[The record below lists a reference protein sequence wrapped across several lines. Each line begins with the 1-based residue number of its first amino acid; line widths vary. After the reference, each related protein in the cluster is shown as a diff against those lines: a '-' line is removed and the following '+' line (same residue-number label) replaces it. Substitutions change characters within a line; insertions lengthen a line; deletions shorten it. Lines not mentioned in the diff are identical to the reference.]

1 MILKT
6 IFWGPQVYSS
16 PGLLKLILFAYS
28 RDVYSCRKIETFAQE
43 NKYAE
48 WLVQADCPSYRTI
61 TRFITSK
68 EIDDIFQ
75 NFSANLISI
84 LRQHNLIDEAV
95 YIDGTKIH
103 ANANKYSFVWRK
115 NTIRYSEL
123 NAKKAEKLISEINEA
138 VNLGVENYDDWEL
151 ILARLENRIDELNL
165 KSKRIQNYLPT
176 PINKNEEN

>member
-1 MILKT
+1 
-6 IFWGPQVYSS
+6 
-16 PGLLKLILFAYS
+16 LFC
-28 RDVYSCRKIETFAQE
+28 VSCSIYLNRKIDTFKQE

-48 WLVQADCPSYRTI
+48 MLIQADCTSYRTI
-61 TRFITSK
+61 ALFITSK

-123 NAKKAEKLISEINEA
+123 NAKKAEKLISEINES
-138 VNLGVENYDDWEL
+138 VNLVVENYD
-151 ILARLENRIDELNL
+151 N
-165 KSKRIQNYLPT
+165 
-176 PINKNEEN
+176 